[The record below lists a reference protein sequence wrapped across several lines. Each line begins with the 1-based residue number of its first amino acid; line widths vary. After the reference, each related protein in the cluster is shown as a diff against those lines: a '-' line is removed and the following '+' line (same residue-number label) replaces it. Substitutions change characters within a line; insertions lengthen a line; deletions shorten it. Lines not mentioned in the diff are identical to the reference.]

1 MVPVQIDRRGEGI
14 PAPAAAVPPPPGGFL
29 NMIGRCCK
37 TACRALSSRK
47 TISHAL
53 AGIGGIT
60 TGVVCISVS
69 TTFKSSAAAYVITPV
84 GSVLWFAFAT
94 WRYWEGK
101 MIYCGRE
108 LCHIRKFLTTV
119 STLGYAGGMIGVG
132 IGIGTKY
139 ADELGCPH

>member
-1 MVPVQIDRRGEGI
+1 MVPVQNGQRGEG
-14 PAPAAAVPPPPGGFL
+14 AAAPVAPPPPGGFL

-37 TACRALSSRK
+37 ITCRALSSRK

-53 AGIGGIT
+53 SGIGGVT
-60 TGVVCISVS
+60 TGIVCVSLS
-69 TTFKSSAAAYVITPV
+69 TTFKSSAASYAIIPV
-84 GSVLWFAFAT
+84 GSALWFAFAT

-101 MIYCGRE
+101 MIYCGRNI
-108 LCHIRKFLTTV
+108 CHIRKFLTTV

-139 ADELGCPH
+139 ADELGCPRS